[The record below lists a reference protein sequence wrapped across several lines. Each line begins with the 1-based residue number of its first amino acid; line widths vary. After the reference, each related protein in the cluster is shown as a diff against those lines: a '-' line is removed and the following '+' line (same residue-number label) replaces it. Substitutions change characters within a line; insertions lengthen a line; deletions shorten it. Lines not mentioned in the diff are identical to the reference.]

1 MERGRRPNAARIG
14 RLASFSAMERGRPNA
29 ARIGR
34 QRGNAASR
42 LRPAAVH
49 ASERA
54 GRFLRHSGV
63 VLVPSPKTK
72 RVGRS
77 LRHSGVALVPSPKTK
92 RVGRFLRH
100 SGLVLVPSPKAKRV
114 GRFLRHSGVALVPS
128 LITKHSCGV
137 ALSPKTKRVFDTG
150 GRVRELDVGA
160 ADVVDALLDEGR
172 QRRDRRRA
180 VARVVAAHGHG
191 PDDAARRE
199 LRQLE
204 PLVAKRGVVAREA
217 PEARVEI
224 PARSLFRGGLPRG
237 GGVRS
242 DCFRCGANVGESR
255 PRRGVQRGYSEAFSQ

>member
-63 VLVPSPKTK
+63 VLVPSPKT
-72 RVGRS
+72 
-77 LRHSGVALVPSPKTK
+77 
-92 RVGRFLRH
+92 
-100 SGLVLVPSPKAKRV
+100 KRV

-191 PDDAARRE
+191 ADDAARRE